1 MDKKK
6 INQFILK
13 WIYHDLTE
21 GYWDELWDS
30 IKKGCIRD
38 IITLDHKW
46 IDEEDYDGK
55 KVWDDFWTEK
65 NYKPFFDDLD
75 DLYIKWETK
84 INEVQ

>member
-13 WIYHDLTE
+13 WIYQDLTE
-21 GYWDELWDS
+21 CYWEQLWDS
-30 IKKGCIRD
+30 IKKECIRD

-55 KVWDDFWTEK
+55 KVWDDFWNDKT
-65 NYKPFFDDLD
+65 YKPFFDDFD
-75 DLYIKWETK
+75 DMLNKWRNR
-84 INEVQ
+84 IMEVQ